1 MRNPF
6 ARTQRTP
13 RRDDVAL
20 LRLRQQVATLQ
31 GQLQQARATI
41 ATLQADNAALR
52 QERDEAQA
60 AYRFYFDEYCRTCAA
75 GGKHQ

>member
-6 ARTQRTP
+6 TRRATP
-13 RRDDVAL
+13 DAATL
-20 LRLRQQVATLQ
+20 HAQQQAATLQ

-52 QERDEAQA
+52 RERDEAQA
-60 AYRFYFDEYCRTCAA
+60 AYRFYFDEYRRNCTI

>member
-6 ARTQRTP
+6 TRPRTP
-13 RRDDVAL
+13 DAATL
-20 LRLRQQVATLQ
+20 HAQQQAATLQ
-31 GQLQQARATI
+31 GQLTQALATI

-52 QERDEAQA
+52 RERDEAQRN
-60 AYRFYFDEYCRTCAA
+60 YEFYFDEYRRTCTI